1 MTTDNFDYDEWE
13 DSINAYLTDKMTH
26 ADRIEFERN
35 MSINNDLKEAVA
47 FDKAVKKRATEYH
60 LFQHIKPHLNDF
72 VKEKTTTDDTKTE
85 ENTQPSQSGGPLS
98 IKLFLSGLGL
108 VFLVLIGYWAFNS
121 YQKSENQ
128 KYIIEKWLDNAP
140 LPYDNTNLQQFQTGA
155 DSLAII
161 AYKAGQYM
169 EAETLFTQNETKQ
182 VNNFGPRGLYRAINA
197 LMIKPPKTDMAIGI
211 LETRYEDKNTF
222 RYDAVEWYLAMAYLQ
237 KEDYKKAKS
246 ILENMNKQSEYGS
259 QAVELLNYLNE
270 KQY

>member
-1 MTTDNFDYDEWE
+1 
-13 DSINAYLTDKMTH
+13 
-26 ADRIEFERN
+26 
-35 MSINNDLKEAVA
+35 
-47 FDKAVKKRATEYH
+47 
-60 LFQHIKPHLNDF
+60 
-72 VKEKTTTDDTKTE
+72 
-85 ENTQPSQSGGPLS
+85 
-98 IKLFLSGLGL
+98 
-108 VFLVLIGYWAFNS
+108 
-121 YQKSENQ
+121 
-128 KYIIEKWLDNAP
+128 
-140 LPYDNTNLQQFQTGA
+140 
-155 DSLAII
+155 
-161 AYKAGQYM
+161 M